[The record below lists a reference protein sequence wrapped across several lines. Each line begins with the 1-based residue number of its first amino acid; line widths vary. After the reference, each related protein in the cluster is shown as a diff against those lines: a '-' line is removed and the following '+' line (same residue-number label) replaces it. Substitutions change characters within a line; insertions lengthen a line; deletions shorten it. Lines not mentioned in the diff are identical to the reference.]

1 MAQYTPN
8 TQMYLFLCSK
18 QVKKRFFYIIY
29 LKSVKG
35 CSSVARLRLKA
46 AGGNERRRR
55 LLPCR
60 VWPVQVAYA
69 RTCALKCSLNTR
81 NSPFSLLFGA
91 FNNNFKVFVFIG
103 FVIIYFYNIFAL
115 IKGSRVLLMLFFVDF
130 DSNPQSRFH
139 RPCHLDRAKRRE
151 IPHFVSG

>member
-1 MAQYTPN
+1 MQYAPN

-81 NSPFSLLFGA
+81 NSPFSFLFGA

-115 IKGSRVLLMLFFVDF
+115 IKKLFKFLSKILFTYPREVLVFLCPFLPVFPFFAVT
-130 DSNPQSRFH
+130 
-139 RPCHLDRAKRRE
+139 
-151 IPHFVSG
+151 